1 MEKVKYL
8 ELSFIETLADELRIN
23 SGFEKKYI
31 SVEEIARNLG
41 FEVFGTTFKD
51 SNISGKVI
59 HNDDVKEIYVADE
72 SYERQRFTI
81 AHEIGHIILH
91 HEAGESINEVD
102 YRTSDKDFNR
112 KEFQANAFASALLMP
127 KKEAIKTWE
136 SLSDVDDFAEYFEVS
151 KKAASIRLLNLGL
164 I

>member
-1 MEKVKYL
+1 MSMKYL
-8 ELSFIETLADELRIN
+8 ELDFIESLADELRIN
-23 SGFEKKYI
+23 SGFENSYI
-31 SVEEIARNLG
+31 DIEKIANDLG
-41 FEVFGTTFKD
+41 FQVFGTTFDD
-51 SNISGKVI
+51 STISGKVI
-59 HNDDVKEIYVADE
+59 HNDTTKEIYVADE

-91 HEAGESINEVD
+91 HKVGETINEVD
-102 YRTSDKDFNR
+102 YRTCDKEFSR

-127 KKEAIKTWE
+127 KENAVKIWN
-136 SLSDVDDFAEYFEVS
+136 SLGDIDDFAEYFEVS